1 MIDHR
6 YQHSSIYQRHMQNFA
21 KSRRISPASTR
32 LYSGASMEPYDEAL
46 YREHDVKRGL
56 RNEDGSGVVA
66 GLTRISDVHGYRKE
80 DGRFIPDEGKLTIRG
95 YDIADIIDSA
105 HAEDRFGYEEL
116 AYLLITGNLP
126 NDAELESIGARIG
139 NLRLLEDEY
148 VAEFPIPTQS
158 SSIMN
163 VLQRA
168 VLLLYAFDETPD
180 DTSAPHE
187 VDVALSLLA
196 RLPRLAA
203 IAHITHE
210 AESSGVRVQV
220 PAPNASS
227 SMAEAILEV
236 LRGGDDYTHEEAMLL
251 DVMLML
257 HAEHGG
263 GNNSTFTCRVL
274 SSSGTDAYSAYAGAI
289 GSLKGPRHGGAN
301 AKVTQMHADIR
312 EHVAHWDDDEEVA
325 AYLAQILRGEAF
337 DGSGLIYGMGHAIYT
352 LSDPRAQICKRYA
365 RSLADEKG
373 LGEEFALIERIERI
387 APEVM
392 RRERGIEKPICANID
407 LYTGFIYS
415 ILGVPETLYTPLF
428 AVARMAGWAAHRME
442 ELYGAHRIIR
452 PAYNAVMDDVTYVP
466 ITDR

>member
-1 MIDHR
+1 M
-6 YQHSSIYQRHMQNFA
+6 
-21 KSRRISPASTR
+21 
-32 LYSGASMEPYDEAL
+32 
-46 YREHDVKRGL
+46 
-56 RNEDGSGVVA
+56 VA

-236 LRGGDDYTHEEAMLL
+236 LRGGDDYTHEEA
-251 DVMLML
+251 
-257 HAEHGG
+257 HA
-263 GNNSTFTCRVL
+263 
-274 SSSGTDAYSAYAGAI
+274 
-289 GSLKGPRHGGAN
+289 PRR
-301 AKVTQMHADIR
+301 HA
-312 EHVAHWDDDEEVA
+312 
-325 AYLAQILRGEAF
+325 
-337 DGSGLIYGMGHAIYT
+337 HA
-352 LSDPRAQICKRYA
+352 PRRA
-365 RSLADEKG
+365 R
-373 LGEEFALIERIERI
+373 
-387 APEVM
+387 
-392 RRERGIEKPICANID
+392 RR
-407 LYTGFIYS
+407 
-415 ILGVPETLYTPLF
+415 
-428 AVARMAGWAAHRME
+428 
-442 ELYGAHRIIR
+442 
-452 PAYNAVMDDVTYVP
+452 
-466 ITDR
+466 